1 MGEGVR
7 RGNPGSPCNWG
18 RGSGGGTLVPL
29 ARWQGECALP
39 LARRLVLPQPTFLF
53 SLKSPMRF
61 SASTPRHRQGF
72 YLLDVRYPQVHGT
85 QPGGA
90 TTKVRRVRRAVNQ
103 RKGVRRQATFSG
115 FWRQVH
121 A

>member
-1 MGEGVR
+1 
-7 RGNPGSPCNWG
+7 
-18 RGSGGGTLVPL
+18 
-29 ARWQGECALP
+29 
-39 LARRLVLPQPTFLF
+39 LPQPTFLF

-72 YLLDVRYPQVHGT
+72 YLLDVRYPQVYRT

-90 TTKVRRVRRAVNQ
+90 TTKVRRERQAVNSEKVFAARQ
-103 RKGVRRQATFSG
+103 RFPG
-115 FWRQVH
+115 FWEASH